1 MSGGGVVKALVE
13 WWWKSLIS
21 GRWVKSERWEHCHR
35 QFHNVT
41 SNLTVWVLSKLVR
54 SVSQSAKFLSNFHH
68 QSVKGLC
75 PHASKQASKII
86 YVYCISLVTCTP
98 FTSHPSTSQSAIT
111 ALSLP
116 SRLSA
121 IPTYSYG
128 TTVWRVTGGG
138 GRSVLRR
145 LGNGATMTTTTHE
158 EKQTKQTDD
167 EDWVG
172 GTASKRFGTVGV
184 Q

>member
-1 MSGGGVVKALVE
+1 MSSGGVVKALVE
-13 WWWKSLIS
+13 SWWKSYIS
-21 GRWVKSERWEHCHR
+21 GRSLKSERWEHCHR

-41 SNLTVWVLSKLVR
+41 SNLAVLALSKLVR
-54 SVSQSAKFLSNFHH
+54 SVSQSVSQLSSCPIFII
-68 QSVKGLC
+68 SLWKGC
-75 PHASKQASKII
+75 VHMQASKQARLFM
-86 YVYCISLVTCTP
+86 YISLVTCTP
-98 FTSHPSTSQSAIT
+98 FTSHPSTSLSAIT

-116 SRLSA
+116 SRLFA

-138 GRSVLRR
+138 GAF
-145 LGNGATMTTTTHE
+145 GAVTPGQQSDDDTRGKTN
-158 EKQTKQTDD
+158 QTDD

-172 GTASKRFGTVGV
+172 GTASKRFGTIGV